1 MNAPTAVHE
10 DAKKRRHEAHE
21 ALAVGPCR
29 RFIAMTRSLTIAM
42 VLALSCIGPS
52 HAAQADLPAR
62 NKAAAQAMGEG
73 RYDAAAA
80 IYREILQAMPDEPG
94 ILMNLG
100 MALAMGGHEADAVQP
115 LLRAVSLNPK
125 LIPAQMF
132 LGSSYLA
139 LDRAAEAVAPL
150 ERVVAAQ
157 PSDIESR
164 RLLAQAYSRTGRM
177 ADGVA
182 QLRRIT
188 ELAPAVPAAWH
199 ALGHAYN
206 ALTQQALSTFE
217 SEPEQSP
224 WRRLLLADALAA
236 DGRFTDAFVLYRAT
250 LEQLPSMVSI
260 HDSIA
265 RIYGQT
271 GHAAWGA
278 TERTRG
284 ALPAQACAK
293 RRALCEFRAGRHR
306 AALVA
311 ALAGSD
317 LESRYWRARAATELA
332 LAAFKRVESL
342 PDSRERREVR
352 AALAQSQRR
361 YVDAIT
367 ELKAALKFAPG
378 DAGLTDDLGTSYYF
392 ARQYEDAVT
401 TLTPLVTANPEDARL
416 STVVGDSLLQLQR
429 IDEAIPLLKRA
440 VERDPSAEMASL
452 ALGRAYVQKGDF
464 AAAIPLIEPRLPG
477 DQDGSLHVQLAR
489 AYTGLGQKD
498 KAAGLLARSQELQR
512 AAQERADQ
520 VAKRVIT
527 PPK

>member
-1 MNAPTAVHE
+1 
-10 DAKKRRHEAHE
+10 
-21 ALAVGPCR
+21 
-29 RFIAMTRSLTIAM
+29 MTRSSFTIGI
-42 VLALSCIGPS
+42 VLALCWICS
-52 HAAQADLPAR
+52 AQGAQGDLAAR
-62 NKAAAQAMGEG
+62 NTAAAQAMSQG
-73 RYDAAAA
+73 RYDAAAE
-80 IYREILQAMPDEPG
+80 IYRDLLNAVPDEPG
-94 ILMNLG
+94 LLMNLG
-100 MALAMGGHEADAVQP
+100 MALAMGGHEGDALQP
-115 LLRAVSLNPK
+115 LQRAVSLNPK
-125 LIPAQMF
+125 LIPAHMF

-139 LDRAAEAVAPL
+139 LGRAKEAVGPL

-164 RLLAQAYSRTGRM
+164 RMLAQAYSATGRM
-177 ADGVA
+177 VDAIT

-188 ELAPAVPAAWH
+188 ELAPTVPAAWH

-206 ALTQQALSTFE
+206 ALGQEAMGTFE
-217 SEPEQSP
+217 SETEQSP

-236 DGRFTDAFVLYRAT
+236 DGRFTDAFALYRAT
-250 LEQLPSMVSI
+250 LEQLPSMATI

-265 RIYGQT
+265 RIYEQT
-271 GHAAWGA
+271 GHAGWAALERAQGGVPAA
-278 TERTRG
+278 T
-284 ALPAQACAK
+284 CAK
-293 RRALCEFRAGRHR
+293 RQALCDFRAGRHR

-332 LAAFKRVESL
+332 LAAFKRLDAL

-361 YVDAIT
+361 YPDAIT

-378 DAGLTDDLGTSYYF
+378 DPGLIDDLGTAYYF
-392 ARQYEDAVT
+392 ARQYDEAVA
-401 TLTPLVTANPEDARL
+401 TLTPLVEASPGDARL

-429 IDEAIPLLKRA
+429 IAEAIPLLKRA
-440 VERDPSAEMASL
+440 VEHDPSAAMARL
-452 ALGRAYVQKGDF
+452 TLGRACVQNGDF
-464 AAAIPLIEPRLPG
+464 AAAIPLIEPQLAA

-489 AYTGLGQKD
+489 AFTGLGQKER
-498 KAAGLLARSQELQR
+498 AAELLARSQELQR

-520 VAKRVIT
+520 VARRTIT